1 MTRMDEN
8 RTRKNE
14 GYLDSRAKAAEQK
27 AAEAAAAEQKAIEAA
42 SADFSEN
49 VDFSDVFLHHKG
61 HGLKTLVSLYKGNY
75 FRLFLSFVFF
85 CLKQLPVWILPI
97 FTAQIINAVVNDEPD
112 ASAVIISRIVITAVI
127 LALNVPFNYI
137 HVRLYSKSIRK
148 MEAGLRSSLVRK
160 LQQLSISYHKEMQS
174 GRLQSKIMRD
184 VEAIE
189 GLSSQVF
196 ISMLAIITNIIVAL
210 AMTVGTNLTVF
221 FFFLVTVPVA
231 ALIIVS
237 FRSRIRDRNSAF
249 RREIEDTSARVMEM
263 VELVPVT
270 RAHGLEQWEIDH
282 TNAYLRRIA
291 VKGYRLDVVQS
302 MFGSVSWAV
311 FQGFQLLCL
320 GFTAFLAF
328 GGKIEVGDITM
339 YQTYFGQVVGQ
350 VSAIIAL
357 LPTISKGLESVRS
370 VSDVLLA
377 HDVEDNTGKIK
388 LSDIRG
394 DIEFKD
400 VHFEYADGDREVLSG
415 FNLSVKAGE
424 TIALVGES
432 GAGKSTVLNMVIGF
446 NLPTSGSITIDDN
459 EITDLDL
466 HEYRTHLAVVPQTSL
481 LFTGTLRDNITYG
494 SPDVSEERLNRAIDA
509 ANLREL
515 VESLPHGLDTLISE
529 HGGNLSG
536 GQRQRVSIARA
547 IIRDPEII
555 VLDEATSALDS
566 VSERKIQDALSNLIK
581 GRTTFIVAHRL
592 STIRDAD
599 RIAVVNGG
607 KCVEE
612 GTYEELM
619 AKKGEFYKLKKL
631 QS

>member
-1 MTRMDEN
+1 METEKRDTLKQPLPEREREKAREAATEAAFAETVDFAGVFARNEN
-8 RTRKNE
+8 R
-14 GYLDSRAKAAEQK
+14 G
-27 AAEAAAAEQKAIEAA
+27 
-42 SADFSEN
+42 
-49 VDFSDVFLHHKG
+49 V
-61 HGLKTLVSLYKGNY
+61 KTLLSLYKGNY
-75 FRLFLSFVFF
+75 GRLFFSFVFF
-85 CLKQLPVWILPI
+85 CLKQSPVWILPF
-97 FTAQIINAVVNDEPD
+97 FTGDI
-112 ASAVIISRIVITAVI
+112 ITAVTEPNEGT
-127 LALNVPFNYI
+127 ALYVIVRVAIIAVLLLLNIPFNYI
-137 HVRLYSKSIRK
+137 HVRLYSKAVRK
-148 MEAGLRSSLVRK
+148 MEAGLRASLVRK

-196 ISMLAIITNIIVAL
+196 ISLLAILTNIL
-210 AMTVGTNLTVF
+210 AAAIAVIIKGNMTVLL
-221 FFFLVTVPVA
+221 FFLLAAPAA

-237 FRSRIRDRNSAF
+237 FRTRIRDRNSAF
-249 RREIEDTSARVMEM
+249 RKEIEDTSARVMEM

-270 RAHGLEQWEIDH
+270 RAHGLEEWEIDH
-282 TNAYLRRIA
+282 TNRYLRRIA
-291 VKGYRLDVVQS
+291 VKGYRLDVIQS

-311 FQGFQLLCL
+311 FQAFQLVCL
-320 GFTAFLAF
+320 AFTAYLAF
-328 GGKIEVGDITM
+328 NKFIEVGDITT
-339 YQTYFGQVVGQ
+339 YQSYFGQVVGQ
-350 VSAIIAL
+350 ISAIIAL
-357 LPTISKGLESVRS
+357 LPIMSKGLESVRS

-377 HDVEDNTGKIK
+377 HNVEDNTGKEK
-388 LSDIRG
+388 IRFFRG
-394 DIEFKD
+394 QVTFED
-400 VHFEYADGDREVLSG
+400 VHFEYDDGDREVLSG
-415 FNLSVKAGE
+415 FDLSVKAGE

-432 GAGKSTVLNMVIGF
+432 GAGKSTVLNIVIGF
-446 NLPTSGSITIDDN
+446 NMPTAGKVTIDGHDIQN
-459 EITDLDL
+459 IDL
-466 HEYRTHLAVVPQTSL
+466 HDYRSHLAVVPQTSI

-494 SPDVSEERLNRAIDA
+494 SPDVSEERLWEAIDA

-515 VESLPHGLDTLISE
+515 VESLPQGLDTPISE

-566 VSERKIQDALSNLIK
+566 VSEKKIQNALNNLVK

-607 KCVEE
+607 RCVEI
-612 GTYEELM
+612 GTYDELM
-619 AKKGEFYKLKKL
+619 EKKGEFYHLKKM

>member
-1 MTRMDEN
+1 MAEN
-8 RTRKNE
+8 RNPFKE
-14 GYLDSRAKAAEQK
+14 AYLDSRAKAAAEKEKAERLAEEQ
-27 AAEAAAAEQKAIEAA
+27 AEA
-42 SADFSEN
+42 DFYN
-49 VDFSDVFLHHKG
+49 QVDFAHVFEHHKNSG
-61 HGLKTLVSLYKGNY
+61 IKTLISLYEGNY
-75 FRLFLSFVFF
+75 LRLFFSFIFF
-85 CLKQLPVWILPI
+85 CLKQSPVWVLPL
-97 FTAQIINAVVNDEPD
+97 FTSQIINAVAYPSENSVM
-112 ASAVIISRIVITAVI
+112 IIVTR
-127 LALNVPFNYI
+127 LAIIGGLLLLNIPFNYI
-137 HVRLYSKSIRK
+137 HVRLYSKAIRK
-148 MEAGLRSSLVRK
+148 MEAGLRASLVRK

-189 GLSSQVF
+189 ALSSQVF

-210 AMTVGTNLTVF
+210 SMTVGTNIVVF
-221 FFFLVTVPVA
+221 FFFLITVPVA
-231 ALIIVS
+231 AIIIVS
-237 FRSRIRDRNSAF
+237 FRSRIRTRNSEF
-249 RREIEDTSARVMEM
+249 RKEIEDTSARVMEM

-282 TNAYLRRIA
+282 TNSYLRRIA
-291 VKGYRLDVVQS
+291 VKGFRLDVIQS

-328 GGKIEVGDITM
+328 NKLIEIGDITM

-377 HDVEDNTGKIK
+377 HDVEDNEGKDKIHFF
-388 LSDIRG
+388 RG
-394 DIEFKD
+394 EVEFKD
-400 VHFEYADGDREVLSG
+400 VHFKYDDGENYVLSG
-415 FNLSVKAGE
+415 FDLKVKAGE

-432 GAGKSTVLNMVIGF
+432 GAGKSTVLNIVIGF
-446 NLPTSGSITIDDN
+446 NMPTSGQVIIDGKDITAI
-459 EITDLDL
+459 DL
-466 HEYRTHLAVVPQTSL
+466 HDYRRHLAVVPQNSI

-494 SPDVSEERLNRAIDA
+494 SPDVPEDRLNAAIDA
-509 ANLREL
+509 ANLRDL
-515 VESLPHGLDTLISE
+515 VNSLPHGLDTMISE

-547 IIRDPEII
+547 IIRNPEII
-555 VLDEATSALDS
+555 VLDEATSALDT
-566 VSERKIQDALSNLIK
+566 VSEKKIQDALNNLVK

-607 KCVEE
+607 KCVEI

>member
-1 MTRMDEN
+1 M
-8 RTRKNE
+8 KNE
-14 GYLDSRAKAAEQK
+14 KDEQRREPVNQEEGRQVNR
-27 AAEAAAAEQKAIEAA
+27 EAADEQAF
-42 SADFSEN
+42 ADT
-49 VDFSDVFLHHKG
+49 VDFADVFARNENKG
-61 HGLKTLVSLYKGNY
+61 IKTLLSLYKGNY
-75 FRLFLSFVFF
+75 GRLFFSFVFF
-85 CLKQLPVWILPI
+85 CLKQSPVWILPF
-97 FTAQIINAVVNDEPD
+97 FTGEI
-112 ASAVIISRIVITAVI
+112 ITAVVKPGEET
-127 LALNVPFNYI
+127 ALFVLTRVLIIAALLLLNIPFNYI
-137 HVRLYSKSIRK
+137 HVRLYSKAVRK

-184 VEAIE
+184 VEAVE

-196 ISMLAIITNIIVAL
+196 ISLLAIVTNIL
-210 AMTVGTNLTVF
+210 AAVIAVLIKGNLTVLL
-221 FFFLVTVPVA
+221 FFLLAAPVA
-231 ALIIVS
+231 AIIIVS
-237 FRSRIRDRNSAF
+237 FRTRIRDRNSAF
-249 RREIEDTSARVMEM
+249 RKEIEDTSARVMEM

-270 RAHGLEQWEIDH
+270 RAHGLEEWEIDH
-282 TNAYLRRIA
+282 TNRYLRRIA
-291 VKGYRLDVVQS
+291 VKGYRLDVIQS

-311 FQGFQLLCL
+311 FQAFQLLCL
-320 GFTAFLAF
+320 SFSAFLALR
-328 GGKIEVGDITM
+328 GLIEVGDITT
-339 YQTYFGQVVGQ
+339 YQSYFGQVVGQ
-350 VSAIIAL
+350 ISAIIAL
-357 LPTISKGLESVRS
+357 LPIMSKGLESVRS

-377 HDVEDNTGKIK
+377 HDVENNEGKDKIQDLK
-388 LSDIRG
+388 GHITF
-394 DIEFKD
+394 ED
-400 VHFEYADGDREVLSG
+400 VHFEYDDGDREVLSG
-415 FNLSVKAGE
+415 FDLDVKAGE

-432 GAGKSTVLNMVIGF
+432 GAGKSTVLNIVIGF
-446 NLPTSGSITIDDN
+446 NMPTGGKVTVDGHDIR
-459 EITDLDL
+459 EIDL
-466 HEYRTHLAVVPQTSL
+466 HHYRTHLAVVPQTSI

-494 SPDVSEERLNRAIDA
+494 SPNVSEEKLWEAIEA

-515 VESLPHGLDTLISE
+515 VESLPQGLDTMISE

-566 VSERKIQDALSNLIK
+566 VSEKKIQNALNNLVQ

-607 KCVEE
+607 KCVEV

-619 AKKGEFYKLKKL
+619 AKKGEFYHLKKM

>member
-1 MTRMDEN
+1 MSKE
-8 RTRKNE
+8 K
-14 GYLDSRAKAAEQK
+14 YKKSR
-27 AAEAAAAEQKAIEAA
+27 
-42 SADFSEN
+42 SDDFKIDT
-49 VDFSDVFLHHKG
+49 DFADVFRRHEK
-61 HGLKTLVSLYKGNY
+61 HGVLTLLALYRGNY
-75 FRLFLSFVFF
+75 HRLFLAFVFF
-85 CLKQLPVWILPI
+85 CLKQSPVWVLPI
-97 FTAQIINAVVNDEPD
+97 FTKDIINAVVYPSDSTVTD
-112 ASAVIISRIVITAVI
+112 IVVRIVIIAALLI
-127 LALNVPFNYI
+127 LNIPFNYI
-137 HVRLYSKSIRK
+137 HVRLYSKSIRV

-196 ISMLAIITNIIVAL
+196 ISMLAIVTNIIVAL
-210 AMTVGTNLTVF
+210 CITGTSNLTVF
-221 FFFLVTVPVA
+221 FFFLVAVPIA

-237 FRSRIRDRNSAF
+237 FRTKIRERNTAF
-249 RREIEDTSARVMEM
+249 RKEIEDTSARVMEM

-270 RAHGLEQWEIDH
+270 RAHGLEEWEIEH
-282 TNAYLRRIA
+282 TNSYLKRIA
-291 VKGYRLDVVQS
+291 ERGFRLDMIQS

-328 GGKIEVGDITM
+328 NKIILVGDISM

-350 VSAIIAL
+350 VSAVIAL
-357 LPTISKGLESVRS
+357 LPMISKGLESVRS
-370 VSDVLLA
+370 VGDVLLA
-377 HDVEDNTGKIK
+377 RDIEDNSGKEK
-388 LSDIRG
+388 LG
-394 DIEFKD
+394 DVLGNIEFKN

-415 FNLSVKAGE
+415 FDLSVKAGE

-432 GAGKSTVLNMVIGF
+432 GAGKSTVLNLVIGF
-446 NLPTSGSITIDDN
+446 NMPTSGSVTVDGRDIKNI
-459 EITDLDL
+459 DL
-466 HEYRTHLAVVPQTSL
+466 HEYRTHLAVVPQTSI

-494 SPDVSEERLNRAIDA
+494 NPVVPDDKLNEAIDA

-515 VESLPHGLDTLISE
+515 VDSLPHGVDTTITE

-566 VSERKIQDALSNLIK
+566 VSEKKIQEALSNLVK

-607 KCVEE
+607 KCVEI
-612 GTYEELM
+612 GTYDELM
-619 AKKGEFYKLKKL
+619 EKKGEFYKLKKL